1 MGGHLASLAVRELK
15 LDCKLITDLAAES
28 RERDRELVRST
39 IELGHALGMRV
50 VAEGIEDEA
59 TLDLL
64 RDMRSDF
71 AQGYFIS
78 RPMPAEKVDFRLN
91 LRVPT
96 ITSG

>member
-1 MGGHLASLAVRELK
+1 MGLITNLAS
-15 LDCKLITDLAAES
+15 AA

-39 IELGHALGMRV
+39 IELGHALGLRV

-64 RDMRSDF
+64 GQLQCDL

-78 RPMPAEKVDFRLN
+78 RPVPADKVFSARDVRELTPS
-91 LRVPT
+91 LVPAPT
-96 ITSG
+96 LSASTN